1 VNPMPSV
8 EVNGSTIHVLG
19 VVKGLVAESKKVE
32 EAISTLGPE
41 AVGLSVSKEEL
52 AALKVKEDYSKYE
65 MSTLEEVYSVYVE
78 SFGPVALPTPAY
90 VRAMELC
97 EERTIPILPLD
108 MNDEEYT
115 EAYCERIGAMEIARE
130 SFFTRS
136 IARKKFDISSPEA
149 FALDWDRRINK
160 AKGFRELEDDRVRHM
175 ASALEA
181 MTSKYKVILAVVE
194 YEKEEGVLETL
205 RSTGART
212 GRAGTRS

>member
-1 VNPMPSV
+1 MNPMPSV

-97 EERTIPILPLD
+97 EERGIPILPLD

-115 EAYCERIGAMEIARE
+115 EAYCQRIGAMEIARE

-136 IARKKFDISSPEA
+136 IARKKFDISSPQA
-149 FALDWDRRINK
+149 FALDWDRRINR
-160 AKGFRELEDDRVRHM
+160 AKGFRELEIDRERCM
-175 ASALEA
+175 ASSLLN
-181 MTSKYKVILAVVE
+181 LARKHSRVLAIVE
-194 YEKEEGVLETL
+194 FERSEGVKEFL
-205 RSTGART
+205 RQT
-212 GRAGTRS
+212 RAL

>member
-1 VNPMPSV
+1 MPSV

-32 EAISTLGPE
+32 EAFSTLGPE

-97 EERTIPILPLD
+97 EERAIPILPLD

-160 AKGFRELEDDRVRHM
+160 AKGFRELERERERHM
-175 ASALEA
+175 ALSLTKMA
-181 MTSKYKVILAVVE
+181 SRYRSILALVE
-194 YEKEEGVLETL
+194 LERADGVLFNL
-205 RSTGART
+205 HRLVQLA
-212 GRAGTRS
+212 

>member
-1 VNPMPSV
+1 MNPMLSV

-32 EAISTLGPE
+32 EAFSTLNPE

-52 AALKVKEDYSKYE
+52 AALKIKEDYSKYE
-65 MSTLEEVYSVYVE
+65 MSTLEEVYSIYVE

-90 VRAMELC
+90 VKAMDLC
-97 EERTIPILPLD
+97 EEKTIPILPLD
-108 MNDEEYT
+108 MNDEEFT
-115 EAYCERIGAMEIARE
+115 EAYCQRIGAMEIARE

-160 AKGFRELEDDRVRHM
+160 ARGFRELEIDRERCM
-175 ASALEA
+175 ANSLLNL
-181 MTSKYKVILAVVE
+181 TRKHSRILAIVE
-194 YEKEEGVLETL
+194 FERSEGVREQLKET
-205 RSTGART
+205 STP
-212 GRAGTRS
+212 